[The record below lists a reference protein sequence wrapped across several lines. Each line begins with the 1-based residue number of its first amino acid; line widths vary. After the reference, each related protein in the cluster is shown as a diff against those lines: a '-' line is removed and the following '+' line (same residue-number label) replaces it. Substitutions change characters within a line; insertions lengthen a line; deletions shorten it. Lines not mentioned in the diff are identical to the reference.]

1 MPDPSLLHPL
11 QTLQRQLQL
20 RLRGWQCAVCLVW
33 LGAAFCLLAWWERA
47 FQLTELQALLS
58 IAAVS
63 IVSTLALTFLG
74 QRARRALRNLQTLAL
89 DIEQAHPELLDSFI
103 CAVELEQ
110 QNRPLT
116 SLEESLR
123 QQMRRRMAA
132 EPDFFLS
139 VFTARYRWRR
149 TLVLAGIGLLLLIIA
164 SLGAMLPKASFALR
178 DLLAGECS
186 GIVVYLPADE
196 VAIHSDLRLEVKITR
211 WEQEAE
217 IEVLEQLPQGRQ
229 RYRQTM
235 LPQKSGRLAYNFYDL
250 NAPLAFRI
258 LTPSLRSSWQTI
270 DVYTPPAPEAITLT
284 TLPLPYTRRE
294 AETFSAFQDFTLIE
308 GEAFRLQLQLPP
320 GVSCELQAEPP
331 FPEPQPG
338 PEQTITVTKTTRY
351 QAVLRDQDGHS
362 AACPPFTVTAEP
374 DLPPV
379 LEIREPG
386 QESTLKPGDALLLD
400 ILARDDFGLL
410 DLVLQFS
417 LSGADRQARLLYAA
431 PEEQPAEKEIEV
443 SQRWDFA
450 GMNLQDGDLLTCVL
464 LLRDN
469 RQPAPQ
475 TTRSDL
481 FFITVRPDSD
491 SIDSDGDSG
500 QEKKADISD
509 LLAEAKRLLRFSWDI
524 LSIATLIPPAEL
536 QQQQFTL
543 LRDLKEL
550 ELEVRRRF
558 NQMQTEAK
566 GMIAEPLPSLFAT
579 AGQQYLAAIALAE
592 RQLIEESLQPQERAL
607 TALVR
612 IENEMLKN
620 SMKSKKAGQ
629 EGEGESAE
637 QEQPQHSDDQQQSQL
652 QRQALQQMQ
661 EALDDLRLLAA
672 RQEQLN
678 RDSAAASALPA
689 ALAERQD
696 NLMADSES
704 LRQRLAELPEARSCS
719 ASLTAAG
726 QEMRRGTAALQR
738 SDLRTGAIHGQRAHN
753 HLLESLRNLE
763 NALRTASANQIA
775 RLSEQ
780 AAGLAEQQRQ
790 ESENS
795 ASLPDHPNAAQ
806 EARERQRQLREQTGQ
821 LRQEVA
827 ETSALLENDFP
838 EVAQSLRRALEQ
850 VEQRGLQK
858 SQTRAQN
865 ALLYKRFEAA
875 AKEQRDAANL
885 LQSFAQD
892 LSDSASKLPP
902 VSSEDL
908 RQMLEQLQRHAEE
921 MQSAGQQSSQ
931 ERARERMQQVR
942 DSASRLLQN
951 AAEVLQDPRLQQ
963 ISDSLQVPIGESPSS
978 EVTQHTQS
986 LFRAASEVLLQYLA
1000 RYDLQNRQKFS
1011 RQNIPPP
1018 KKYKRQV
1025 QEYFKEL
1032 GTGE

>member
-1 MPDPSLLHPL
+1 
-11 QTLQRQLQL
+11 
-20 RLRGWQCAVCLVW
+20 
-33 LGAAFCLLAWWERA
+33 
-47 FQLTELQALLS
+47 
-58 IAAVS
+58 
-63 IVSTLALTFLG
+63 
-74 QRARRALRNLQTLAL
+74 
-89 DIEQAHPELLDSFI
+89 
-103 CAVELEQ
+103 
-110 QNRPLT
+110 
-116 SLEESLR
+116 
-123 QQMRRRMAA
+123 
-132 EPDFFLS
+132 
-139 VFTARYRWRR
+139 
-149 TLVLAGIGLLLLIIA
+149 
-164 SLGAMLPKASFALR
+164 
-178 DLLAGECS
+178 
-186 GIVVYLPADE
+186 
-196 VAIHSDLRLEVKITR
+196 
-211 WEQEAE
+211 
-217 IEVLEQLPQGRQ
+217 
-229 RYRQTM
+229 
-235 LPQKSGRLAYNFYDL
+235 
-250 NAPLAFRI
+250 
-258 LTPSLRSSWQTI
+258 
-270 DVYTPPAPEAITLT
+270 
-284 TLPLPYTRRE
+284 
-294 AETFSAFQDFTLIE
+294 
-308 GEAFRLQLQLPP
+308 
-320 GVSCELQAEPP
+320 
-331 FPEPQPG
+331 
-338 PEQTITVTKTTRY
+338 
-351 QAVLRDQDGHS
+351 
-362 AACPPFTVTAEP
+362 
-374 DLPPV
+374 
-379 LEIREPG
+379 
-386 QESTLKPGDALLLD
+386 LLLD

-410 DLVLQFS
+410 DLVLQYS

-431 PEEQPAEKEIEV
+431 PENQPAEKELEV

-450 GMNLQDGDLLTCVL
+450 GLELQDGDLLTCVL
-464 LLRDN
+464 LVRDN
-469 RQPAPQ
+469 RQPTPQ

-481 FFITVRPDSD
+481 FFITVRPDRD
-491 SIDSDGDSG
+491 SIESDGQSGG

-524 LSIATLIPPAEL
+524 LSTATLVPPAEL
-536 QQQQFTL
+536 QQQQFAL

-558 NQMQTEAK
+558 NQLQTEAK
-566 GMIAEPLPSLFAT
+566 GMIAEPLPSLFAA

-620 SMKSKKAGQ
+620 SMRSKQSGQ
-629 EGEGESAE
+629 GGEGEPAE
-637 QEQPQHSDDQQQSQL
+637 QEQPQHSDDQQQSQQ

-661 EALDDLRLLAA
+661 EALDELRLLAA
-672 RQEQLN
+672 RQQQLN

-696 NLMADSES
+696 GLTADSES
-704 LRQRLAELPEARSCS
+704 LRQRLADLPEAKSTG
-719 ASLTAAG
+719 ASLAAAG

-775 RLSEQ
+775 RLSDQ
-780 AAGLAEQQRQ
+780 AAGLAEQQRR

-795 ASLPDHPNAAQ
+795 ASLPDQPAASQ

-838 EVAQSLRRALEQ
+838 EVAQSLRTALGQ
-850 VEQRGLQK
+850 VDQRGLQN

-892 LSDSASKLPP
+892 LSDSAGKLPP
-902 VSSEDL
+902 ISSEDL

-921 MQSAGQQSSQ
+921 IQSAGQQSSQ

-942 DSASRLLQN
+942 DNASKMLQN

-963 ISDSLQVPIGESPSS
+963 ISDSLQVPVGESASS
-978 EVTQHTQS
+978 EVTQRTQS
-986 LFRAASEVLLQYLA
+986 LFQAASEVLLQYLA
-1000 RYDLQNRQKFS
+1000 RYDLLNRQKFS